1 MSCKYYLMEMCVMQ
15 VLFDGKYYLMCVSC
29 KYYLMEM
36 CAMQV
41 LFDGDVCHA
50 SII

>member
-1 MSCKYYLMEMCVMQ
+1 M
-15 VLFDGKYYLMCVSC
+15 SC

-41 LFDGDVCHA
+41 LFDGDVSCKYYLMEMCVMQVLFDGDVCHA